1 MKFRILILASLLLL
15 VAIASATIFGSV
27 RGLIH
32 DPQHRPVQG
41 ARVTVRAI
49 NSDWSQTVTSDDSG
63 EFHFDTVP
71 LGEYQVT
78 VDTPGFAP
86 QQQKLTLTSG
96 REARLH
102 FGLTVARAN
111 ETVEVTD
118 VPLAVNPESSTTS
131 TVISRQQIN
140 QTPGAD
146 QTNSLAM
153 ITNFTP
159 GAYMVHDQL
168 HIRGG
173 HQVSWLL
180 DGVPVP
186 NTNIASNVGPQF
198 DPKDID
204 YLEVQ
209 RGGYNAEYG
218 DRTYGVFNV
227 VTRSG
232 FERNRQAELVAN
244 YGSFNNTND
253 QISFGDHTERFAYYG
268 SLSGNR
274 TDLGLE
280 TSSTEVLHDHATGL
294 GGFASLIFNKTPSDQ
309 LRLVTSLRGD
319 HYQVPNDPDQQASG
333 IRDIENERDAF
344 ANFSWLHTAG
354 EGVVLTVSPF
364 YHFNRAH
371 YIGGPEDSPVIPE
384 DDRGSHYFGGVVSV
398 AVTRGRHNARFGL
411 QIFGQ
416 RDNQFFSLTNA
427 FDRSAIDA
435 NDLAF
440 ESPWKGTALAVPIGA
455 SNPRALASEGMAIP
469 VDGNL
474 WDLEKS
480 ITRARSQLLRHRETL
495 SGNVDAIF
503 LEDQYRLAGWLTLNG
518 GVRLTHFDGTIS
530 ENAADPRIGAAVR
543 IPRLGWVAR
552 AFWGR
557 YYQSPPLL
565 TVSGP
570 LLDLAAQ
577 QGFGFLPLRGERDE
591 QREFGLTIPFAGWS
605 FDVSNFHTGARN
617 FFDHDV
623 LGNSNI
629 FFPLTIERA
638 RIRGWEAS
646 ATSPRIGG
654 RIQWHLAYSHQYA
667 QGFGGITGGLTD
679 FTPPEDA
686 YFFLDHDQRN
696 TRSTGFNLS
705 LPWRMSSDFNLNYG
719 SGFLDGD
726 GPNHLPSHTTFD
738 LALGKSFGE
747 NWSVRLTG
755 LNLSDHR
762 YLLDNSNSF
771 GGTHYANPREL
782 SVQLKYRFRY

>member
-1 MKFRILILASLLLL
+1 MKFRILILTSLFVL

-41 ARVTVRAI
+41 ARVTIRAI

-131 TVISRQQIN
+131 TVISRQQVN

-280 TSSTEVLHDHATGL
+280 TSSTEVLHDHA
-294 GGFASLIFNKTPSDQ
+294 
-309 LRLVTSLRGD
+309 
-319 HYQVPNDPDQQASG
+319 
-333 IRDIENERDAF
+333 
-344 ANFSWLHTAG
+344 AG
-354 EGVVLTVSPF
+354 
-364 YHFNRAH
+364 
-371 YIGGPEDSPVIPE
+371 
-384 DDRGSHYFGGVVSV
+384 
-398 AVTRGRHNARFGL
+398 
-411 QIFGQ
+411 
-416 RDNQFFSLTNA
+416 
-427 FDRSAIDA
+427 
-435 NDLAF
+435 
-440 ESPWKGTALAVPIGA
+440 LAVSLHSYLI
-455 SNPRALASEGMAIP
+455 
-469 VDGNL
+469 
-474 WDLEKS
+474 
-480 ITRARSQLLRHRETL
+480 RHRRT
-495 SGNVDAIF
+495 S
-503 LEDQYRLAGWLTLNG
+503 Y
-518 GVRLTHFDGTIS
+518 
-530 ENAADPRIGAAVR
+530 
-543 IPRLGWVAR
+543 
-552 AFWGR
+552 
-557 YYQSPPLL
+557 
-565 TVSGP
+565 
-570 LLDLAAQ
+570 
-577 QGFGFLPLRGERDE
+577 
-591 QREFGLTIPFAGWS
+591 
-605 FDVSNFHTGARN
+605 
-617 FFDHDV
+617 V
-623 LGNSNI
+623 L
-629 FFPLTIERA
+629 
-638 RIRGWEAS
+638 
-646 ATSPRIGG
+646 
-654 RIQWHLAYSHQYA
+654 
-667 QGFGGITGGLTD
+667 
-679 FTPPEDA
+679 
-686 YFFLDHDQRN
+686 
-696 TRSTGFNLS
+696 
-705 LPWRMSSDFNLNYG
+705 
-719 SGFLDGD
+719 
-726 GPNHLPSHTTFD
+726 
-738 LALGKSFGE
+738 
-747 NWSVRLTG
+747 
-755 LNLSDHR
+755 
-762 YLLDNSNSF
+762 
-771 GGTHYANPREL
+771 
-782 SVQLKYRFRY
+782 